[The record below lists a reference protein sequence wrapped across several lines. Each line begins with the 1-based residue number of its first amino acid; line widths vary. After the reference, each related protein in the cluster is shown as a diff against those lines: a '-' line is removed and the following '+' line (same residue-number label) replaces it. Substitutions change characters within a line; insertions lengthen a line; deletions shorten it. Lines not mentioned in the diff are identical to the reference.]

1 VSVAGEPKSRGA
13 QEKRKGGSWF
23 VRSFNVSV
31 PGEPKS
37 RGAQEQRRWKF
48 FWVIF
53 FLVFFVCLT
62 AICFSFFLWVQHGH
76 AIFVMSFSFAF
87 TGIYVDIW
95 LRFVD
100 SF

>member
-1 VSVAGEPKSRGA
+1 MAILDELIQEEGRQLVRSCIQCERCRGA
-13 QEKRKGGSWF
+13 EEQGS
-23 VRSFNVSV
+23 
-31 PGEPKS
+31 
-37 RGAQEQRRWKF
+37 WKF

-62 AICFSFFLWVQHGH
+62 AICCSFFLWVQHGH

-87 TGIYVDIW
+87 TGIYFDIW